1 MDQQQH
7 IKHSDRCARSFST
20 TAQRATWHSPSWKK
34 YPRSLQL
41 FPFRWH
47 RQRFVDR
54 QAHERV
60 HGLVH
65 VHLSVHA
72 NVHVRGRSR
81 LCVAAW
87 SRRCHCNDCV
97 RAAGVSRRRLG
108 RARRRGATRHC
119 RRCHRVTQWGRGHC
133 ADAWAAARSAL
144 SSRVSGAAVPSRAPP
159 RPLGRGLCMR
169 HDDTCRV
176 ATQLQRRVCTRGG
189 GGCGGVLAV
198 NCLEHLRGRCC
209 TSAALGCWVVGT
221 SAVVPRV
228 TSRGVDV
235 PCSLTAPRAPR
246 GLLCSRAVK

>member
-72 NVHVRGRSR
+72 NVHVRGRLC

-87 SRRCHCNDCV
+87 SQRCHCND
-97 RAAGVSRRRLG
+97 
-108 RARRRGATRHC
+108 
-119 RRCHRVTQWGRGHC
+119 RGHC